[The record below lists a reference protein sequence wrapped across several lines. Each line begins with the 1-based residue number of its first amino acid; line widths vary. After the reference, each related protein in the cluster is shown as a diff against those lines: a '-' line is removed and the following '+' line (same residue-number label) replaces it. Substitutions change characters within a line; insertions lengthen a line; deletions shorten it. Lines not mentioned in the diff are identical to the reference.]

1 MVLFSLFLFTA
12 SYKRRKGIPLLLIH
26 SGDPINTRYNLFI
39 ILIYYYCTFAYTIL
53 LEILCCYWVRSRG
66 GGGELWAPPM
76 APPGEMRRTVRG
88 TRTGFGGWQ
97 CNPAKHGMLSLR
109 KVPCTGSSECLC
121 FLGVANAMSISLPF
135 GAGCGVK

>member
-66 GGGELWAPPM
+66 
-76 APPGEMRRTVRG
+76 RT
-88 TRTGFGGWQ
+88 
-97 CNPAKHGMLSLR
+97 L
-109 KVPCTGSSECLC
+109 GSSHGTSRGNEENCTWDKDRVWW
-121 FLGVANAMSISLPF
+121 VA
-135 GAGCGVK
+135 V